1 MNWLS
6 FELSFSN
13 IFFDWIK
20 FQQIYVLLVSIIYS
34 TIEVD
39 NKIATLA
46 IVKPVVYVHFIKKV
60 DKGHSL
66 CQMFF
71 FFPTG
76 VYVNFLREENDTN
89 NTKCL

>member
-1 MNWLS
+1 
-6 FELSFSN
+6 
-13 IFFDWIK
+13 
-20 FQQIYVLLVSIIYS
+20 
-34 TIEVD
+34 VD